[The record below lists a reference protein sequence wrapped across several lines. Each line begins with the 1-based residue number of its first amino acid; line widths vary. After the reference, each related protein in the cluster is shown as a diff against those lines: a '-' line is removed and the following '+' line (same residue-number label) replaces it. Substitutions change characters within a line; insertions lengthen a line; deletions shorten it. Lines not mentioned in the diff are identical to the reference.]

1 MGVGGSGLR
10 TVGLSLSLF
19 VVAAGAPAQVVPN
32 RTIQYLHPTDVTD
45 ARALWVNPAG
55 LGRLQE
61 ASVHV
66 DLTVGDPGA
75 SGRLR
80 QLTLGFDSRGFS
92 FGYQRD
98 VFNGGARG
106 HTYRLGFA
114 GGRQGLVAGV
124 AAALYRGG
132 TSGTGWDVG
141 LLYDAAPGFT
151 VGGVIENI
159 RQPVVR
165 DSTLR
170 ATYVPGATL
179 RLFGA
184 RAAVSAHG
192 RLTSDGVVGY
202 AFGARTGFHEGTS
215 LPIRVLARLDT
226 NRSLRRAILAIGLS
240 LGDQDLAGAVA
251 TTSADVARLDAL
263 SVYGVSTRRLDR

>member
-80 QLTLGFDSRGFS
+80 QLT
-92 FGYQRD
+92 
-98 VFNGGARG
+98 
-106 HTYRLGFA
+106 LGFA